1 MGFPGESDADFE
13 ATLDLIRRTGMA
25 SAFSFKYSP
34 RPGTK
39 AAELD
44 EQVPEAVKSE
54 RLARLQRLEEDQ
66 RRAFNQACV
75 GRVVEVLFEK
85 RGRHAGQIGGKS
97 PYMQAVHVDGPVELV
112 GRVAPVK
119 ILSLKTNSLAG
130 ELA

>member
-1 MGFPGESDADFE
+1 M
-13 ATLDLIRRTGMA
+13 
-25 SAFSFKYSP
+25 
-34 RPGTK
+34 
-39 AAELD
+39 
-44 EQVPEAVKSE
+44 KSE

-85 RGRHAGQIGGKS
+85 RGRHPGQIGGKS